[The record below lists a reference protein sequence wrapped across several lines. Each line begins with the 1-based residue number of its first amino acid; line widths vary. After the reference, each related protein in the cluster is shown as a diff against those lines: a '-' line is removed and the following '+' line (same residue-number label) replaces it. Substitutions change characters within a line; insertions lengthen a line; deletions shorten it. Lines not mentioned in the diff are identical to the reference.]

1 MTQTELPLYPKV
13 SSIYNKIMQLAIA
26 IFIIIGLMNLWV
38 YSYTNNQRAVD
49 EHFRFISQQFLQ
61 QLTTSANMLLTKDRE
76 LLQSY
81 IDEVSQQVWLKDISL
96 YDPTGQLIIASK
108 GQTSINDLYGLSL
121 LKGDKSQ
128 AFTPFIQELRD
139 GTVLN
144 GYLRITVDNSSL
156 TDNVEQA
163 IEQNFD
169 LLRLMMILAGVVGF
183 LLTRGLNRF
192 SRQGYRL
199 NSH

>member
-26 IFIIIGLMNLWV
+26 IFIIIGLMNLWF
-38 YSYTNNQRAVD
+38 YSYANNQRAVD
-49 EHFRFISQQFLQ
+49 EHFRYISQQYLQ
-61 QLTTSANMLLTKDRE
+61 QLTLATNILLTKDRAQ
-76 LLQSY
+76 LQGF
-81 IDEVSQQVWLKDISL
+81 IDEVAEQVWLKDVSL
-96 YDPTGQLIIASK
+96 YDHTGQLIVASK

-128 AFTPFIQELRD
+128 LFTPFIQELRD
-139 GTVLN
+139 GTTLN
-144 GYLRITVDNSSL
+144 GYLRITVENRLL
-156 TDNVEQA
+156 TDNVDKA
-163 IEQNFD
+163 IEQHFN

-199 NSH
+199 NNS